1 LNTPTDIA
9 DPATTPPGWYP
20 DPLGRVGWR
29 YWDGAQW
36 APYGSPD
43 GTGVV
48 VDADQ
53 SLAPPRPTAPDPHR
67 LLTFLAS
74 TIVLGLVAGAAIWLA
89 GDDDAPSLDR
99 ASVAAPSAG
108 SGHDSAAS
116 TVPAPPDPTNDASS
130 SKASGADGGT
140 LSPDP
145 IESNWPISGEPLK
158 VIYLVETSRG
168 EQWTE
173 IVASD
178 PPRSI
183 SRTDEYLMYIDGI
196 DYISCTEVE
205 CVNQGPAEA
214 GADYLTMRIG
224 FAPPTGAERPFTRRI
239 AGREATCT
247 TTPEISTTTCWDTQ
261 TGVLLLLDP
270 GDEAMEP
277 SVFTSSRITATY
289 LGPPDPTDFEL
300 PHEVVP
306 FEPSRGAP

>member
-1 LNTPTDIA
+1 VS
-9 DPATTPPGWYP
+9 
-20 DPLGRVGWR
+20 RR
-29 YWDGAQW
+29 YWDGARW

-43 GTGVV
+43 GDAVV
-48 VDADQ
+48 VDADPT
-53 SLAPPRPTAPDPHR
+53 LAPPSSSAPDLHR
-67 LLTFLAS
+67 FLTFLAS
-74 TIVLGLVAGAAIWLA
+74 TIVLGLVAGVAMWLA
-89 GDDDAPSLDR
+89 GDDDGLSLDQ
-99 ASVAAPSAG
+99 ASVAVPSAR
-108 SGHDSAAS
+108 SGNDPQAS
-116 TVPAPPDPTNDASS
+116 PAPDPTIDPPR
-130 SKASGADGGT
+130 SKERDTDDGT
-140 LSPDP
+140 LPFAP
-145 IESNWPISGEPLK
+145 VESNWPVSGVPLK
-158 VIYLVETSRG
+158 VVYLVETSRG